1 MKRKYASMLPNWSIR
16 SLIPGLFLCICL
28 QAAPLQAQQILETYI
43 QEGLANNL
51 VLKEKNASLEQSLL
65 ALKDTKS
72 FFLPSMD
79 FGASYT
85 LAEGGRTI
93 SFPVGDLLN
102 PVYATLNKL
111 TASSSFPQIENV
123 SEQLL
128 PNNFYDTRFRTTL
141 PILNTDIKYQNQIRK
156 EQVNWSS
163 YQVDIYRATLIQD
176 IRVAYFS
183 FCAAHSSIEILKNT
197 LQLVTQ
203 NLKDT
208 RSLVESGKGLPAA
221 VLRAESELEQVKSM
235 LLEAE
240 NKTVNASQY
249 LNFLVNRP
257 LEQSVPFE
265 AIPLDLSQLDLML
278 TEDIQEQNPELRAM
292 KSMESIQQTLLK
304 SGKNYWVPKISTYAD
319 LGSQGFDWSF
329 DSQSRYLMGGL
340 SLSVPVFQGGR
351 NQNQIQKNII
361 GLESIQR
368 QKELVNQKLSLSLQ
382 IQKNEVK
389 TLLAGLQSAEKKLLA
404 ATAYLKLIDRGF
416 KEGSQSLLEFIDA
429 RNQFTQAALQKTIS
443 EYKLQMALAQLERQL
458 TTETKKP

>member
-1 MKRKYASMLPNWSIR
+1 MLPNWSIR
-16 SLIPGLFLCICL
+16 SLIYLVFLCISL

-65 ALKDTKS
+65 ALKDAKS

-93 SFPVGDLLN
+93 AFPVGDLLN
-102 PVYATLNKL
+102 PVYSTLNKL
-111 TASSSFPQIENV
+111 TASSSFPQIDNV

-128 PNNFYDTRFRTTL
+128 PDNFYDTRFRTTL

-163 YQVDIYRATLIQD
+163 YQVDIYRTTLIQD

-208 RSLVESGKGLPAA
+208 RSLVENGKGLPAS

-240 NKTVNASQY
+240 NKTVNAAQY

-265 AIPLDLSQLDLML
+265 AIPLDLSQLDLL
-278 TEDIQEQNPELRAM
+278 LAEDIQEQNPEIRAM
-292 KSMESIQQTLLK
+292 QSMESMQETLLK
-304 SGKNYWVPKISTYAD
+304 SGKNYWVPKISTYTD

-329 DSQSRYLMGGL
+329 DSQSRYLMWGL
-340 SLSVPVFQGGR
+340 NFSMPVFQGGR
-351 NQNQIQKNII
+351 NQNQIQKNVI

-368 QKELVNQKLSLSLQ
+368 QKELVNQKLNLSLQ

-416 KEGSQSLLEFIDA
+416 KDGNQSLLEFIDA

-443 EYKLQMALAQLERQL
+443 EYKLHIALAQLERQL
-458 TTETKKP
+458 TTETRKP

>member
-1 MKRKYASMLPNWSIR
+1 MLPNWPIR
-16 SLIPGLFLCICL
+16 TLIHGFFLCLCL
-28 QAAPLQAQQILETYI
+28 QAAPVQAQQILETYL

-51 VLKEKNASLEQSLL
+51 VLQEKNASLEQSLL
-65 ALKDTKS
+65 ALKDAKS

-93 SFPVGDLLN
+93 AFPVGDLLN
-102 PVYATLNKL
+102 PVYSTLNKL
-111 TASSSFPQIENV
+111 TASSNFPQIENV

-163 YQVDIYRATLIQD
+163 YQVEIYRATLIQD

-203 NLKDT
+203 NLNDT
-208 RSLVESGKGLPAA
+208 RSLVENGKGLPAA

-240 NKTVNASQY
+240 NKTVNAGQY

-265 AIPLDLSQLDLML
+265 EIPLDLSQVDLL
-278 TEDIQEQNPELRAM
+278 LAEDIQEQNPELRAIQ
-292 KSMESIQQTLLK
+292 SMVSIQETLLK

-368 QKELVNQKLSLSLQ
+368 QKELVNQKLNLSLQ

-404 ATAYLKLIDRGF
+404 ATAYLKLIDSRF
-416 KEGSQSLLEFIDA
+416 KEGNQSLLEFIDA

>member
-1 MKRKYASMLPNWSIR
+1 MKRKYASILPKWPIR
-16 SLIPGLFLCICL
+16 TLIHGIFLCIFL
-28 QAAPLQAQQILETYI
+28 KAAPLQAQQILETYI

-51 VLKEKNASLEQSLL
+51 VLKEKNASLDQSLL
-65 ALKDTKS
+65 ALKDAKS

-93 SFPVGDLLN
+93 AFPVGDLLN
-102 PVYATLNKL
+102 PVYSTLNKL
-111 TASSSFPQIENV
+111 TASSNFPQIDNV

-128 PNNFYDTRFRTTL
+128 PDNFYDTRFRTTL

-156 EQVNWSS
+156 EQVNWNS
-163 YQVDIYRATLIQD
+163 YQVEIYRATLIQD

-208 RSLVESGKGLPAA
+208 RSLVENGKALPAS

-240 NKTVNASQY
+240 NKTVNAAQY

-265 AIPLDLSQLDLML
+265 AIPLDLSQLDLLL

-351 NQNQIQKNII
+351 NQNQIQKNVI

-368 QKELVNQKLSLSLQ
+368 QKELVNQKLNLSLQ

-458 TTETKKP
+458 TTETKKS

>member
-1 MKRKYASMLPNWSIR
+1 MLPNWSIR
-16 SLIPGLFLCICL
+16 TLIPGIFLCFCL

-65 ALKDTKS
+65 ALKDAKS

-93 SFPVGDLLN
+93 AFPVGDLLN

-111 TASSSFPQIENV
+111 TSSSSFPQIENV

-163 YQVDIYRATLIQD
+163 YQVEIYRATLIQD
-176 IRVAYFS
+176 IRVAYFN

-208 RSLVESGKGLPAA
+208 RSLVENGKGLPAA

-240 NKTVNASQY
+240 NKTVNAAQY

-257 LEQSVPFE
+257 LEQSVSFE
-265 AIPLDLSQLDLML
+265 AIPLDLSQVDLL
-278 TEDIQEQNPELRAM
+278 LAENIHEQNPEIRAM
-292 KSMESIQQTLLK
+292 QSMESIQQTLLK

-329 DSQSRYLMGGL
+329 DSQSKYLMGGL

-368 QKELVNQKLSLSLQ
+368 QKELVNQKLNLSLQ

-404 ATAYLKLIDRGF
+404 ATAYLKLIDSRF

>member
-1 MKRKYASMLPNWSIR
+1 MLPNWSIR
-16 SLIPGLFLCICL
+16 TLIPGIFLCLCL

-43 QEGLANNL
+43 QEGQANNL
-51 VLKEKNASLEQSLL
+51 VLKEKNASLDQSLL
-65 ALKDTKS
+65 ALKDAKS

-93 SFPVGDLLN
+93 AFPVGDLLN

-141 PILNTDIKYQNQIRK
+141 PLLNTDIKYQNQIRK

-163 YQVDIYRATLIQD
+163 YQVAIYRATLIQD

-208 RSLVESGKGLPAA
+208 RSLVENGKALPAS

-240 NKTVNASQY
+240 NKTVNAAQY

-265 AIPLDLSQLDLML
+265 AIPLDLSQLDLL
-278 TEDIQEQNPELRAM
+278 LAEDIQEQNPELRAM

-304 SGKNYWVPKISTYAD
+304 SGRNYWVPKISTYAD

-351 NQNQIQKNII
+351 NQNQIQKNVI

-368 QKELVNQKLSLSLQ
+368 QKELVNQKLNLSLQ

-404 ATAYLKLIDRGF
+404 ATAYLKLIDSGF

>member
-1 MKRKYASMLPNWSIR
+1 MLPNWSIR
-16 SLIPGLFLCICL
+16 TLIPGIFLCFCL

-65 ALKDTKS
+65 ALKDAKS

-93 SFPVGDLLN
+93 AFPVGDLLN

-111 TASSSFPQIENV
+111 TSSSSFPQIENV

-163 YQVDIYRATLIQD
+163 YQVEIYRATLIQD
-176 IRVAYFS
+176 IRVAYFN

-208 RSLVESGKGLPAA
+208 RSLVENGKGLPAA

-240 NKTVNASQY
+240 NKTVNAAQY

-257 LEQSVPFE
+257 LEQSVTFE

-292 KSMESIQQTLLK
+292 QSMESIQQTLLK

-351 NQNQIQKNII
+351 NQNQIQKNVI

-368 QKELVNQKLSLSLQ
+368 QKELVNQKLNLSLQ

>member
-16 SLIPGLFLCICL
+16 SLIPGIFLCFCL

-65 ALKDTKS
+65 ALKDAKS

-79 FGASYT
+79 FGVSYT

-93 SFPVGDLLN
+93 AFPVGDLLN

-208 RSLVESGKGLPAA
+208 RSLVESGKGLPAS

-240 NKTVNASQY
+240 NKTVNAAQY

-292 KSMESIQQTLLK
+292 QSMESIQQTLLK

-329 DSQSRYLMGGL
+329 DSQSKYLMGGL

>member
-1 MKRKYASMLPNWSIR
+1 MLPNWSIR
-16 SLIPGLFLCICL
+16 TLIPGIFLCFCL

-65 ALKDTKS
+65 ALKDAKS

-93 SFPVGDLLN
+93 AFPVGDLLN

-111 TASSSFPQIENV
+111 TSSSSFPQIENV

-163 YQVDIYRATLIQD
+163 YQVDIYRATLVQD

-208 RSLVESGKGLPAA
+208 RSLVENGKGLPAA

-240 NKTVNASQY
+240 NKTVNAAQY

-257 LEQSVPFE
+257 LEQSVSFE
-265 AIPLDLSQLDLML
+265 AIPLDLSQVDLL
-278 TEDIQEQNPELRAM
+278 LAEEIQEQNPEIRAM
-292 KSMESIQQTLLK
+292 QSMESIQQTLLK

-368 QKELVNQKLSLSLQ
+368 QKELVNQKLNLSLQ

-404 ATAYLKLIDRGF
+404 ATAYLKLIDSRF

>member
-1 MKRKYASMLPNWSIR
+1 MMPNWLIR
-16 SLIPGLFLCICL
+16 TLIPGVIFLCLWL

-51 VLKEKNASLEQSLL
+51 VLKEKNASLDQSLL
-65 ALKDTKS
+65 ALKDAKS

-93 SFPVGDLLN
+93 AFPVGDLLN
-102 PVYATLNKL
+102 PVYSTLNKL
-111 TASSSFPQIENV
+111 TASSSFPQIDNV

-128 PNNFYDTRFRTTL
+128 PDNFYDTRFRTTL

-156 EQVNWSS
+156 EQVNWNS
-163 YQVDIYRATLIQD
+163 YQVEIYRATLIQD

-208 RSLVESGKGLPAA
+208 RSLVENGKGLPAA

-240 NKTVNASQY
+240 NKTENAAQY

-265 AIPLDLSQLDLML
+265 AIPLDLSQLDLL
-278 TEDIQEQNPELRAM
+278 LAEDIQEQNPEIRAM
-292 KSMESIQQTLLK
+292 QSMESIQKTLLK

-329 DSQSRYLMGGL
+329 DSQSRYLMWGL
-340 SLSVPVFQGGR
+340 NFSVPVFQGGR

-368 QKELVNQKLSLSLQ
+368 QKELVNQKLNLSLQ

-389 TLLAGLQSAEKKLLA
+389 TLLAGIQSAEKKLLA

>member
-1 MKRKYASMLPNWSIR
+1 MLQNWPIR
-16 SLIPGLFLCICL
+16 SLISGLFLCICL

-65 ALKDTKS
+65 ALKDAKS

-93 SFPVGDLLN
+93 AFPVGDLLN
-102 PVYATLNKL
+102 PVYSTLNKL
-111 TASSSFPQIENV
+111 TASSNFPQIDNV

-128 PNNFYDTRFRTTL
+128 PDNFYDTRFRTTL

-156 EQVNWSS
+156 EQVNWNS
-163 YQVDIYRATLIQD
+163 YQVEIYRATLIQD

-208 RSLVESGKGLPAA
+208 RSLVENGKALPAS

-240 NKTVNASQY
+240 NKTVNAAQY

-265 AIPLDLSQLDLML
+265 AIPLDLSQLDLLL

-351 NQNQIQKNII
+351 NQNQIQKNVI

-368 QKELVNQKLSLSLQ
+368 QKELVNQKLNLSLQ

>member
-1 MKRKYASMLPNWSIR
+1 V
-16 SLIPGLFLCICL
+16 
-28 QAAPLQAQQILETYI
+28 E
-43 QEGLANNL
+43 
-51 VLKEKNASLEQSLL
+51 
-65 ALKDTKS
+65 
-72 FFLPSMD
+72 
-79 FGASYT
+79 
-85 LAEGGRTI
+85 
-93 SFPVGDLLN
+93 
-102 PVYATLNKL
+102 
-111 TASSSFPQIENV
+111 
-123 SEQLL
+123 
-128 PNNFYDTRFRTTL
+128 
-141 PILNTDIKYQNQIRK
+141 
-156 EQVNWSS
+156 
-163 YQVDIYRATLIQD
+163 IYRATLIQD

-208 RSLVESGKGLPAA
+208 RSLVENGKALPAS

-240 NKTVNASQY
+240 NKTVNAAQY

-265 AIPLDLSQLDLML
+265 AIPLDLSQLDLLL

-368 QKELVNQKLSLSLQ
+368 QKELVNQKLSLSLH

-389 TLLAGLQSAEKKLLA
+389 THLAGLQSAEKKLLA

>member
-1 MKRKYASMLPNWSIR
+1 MKIKYACMLPNWSIR
-16 SLIPGLFLCICL
+16 TLIPGIFFCFSL

-65 ALKDTKS
+65 ALKDAKS

-93 SFPVGDLLN
+93 AFPVGDLLN

-111 TASSSFPQIENV
+111 TSSSSFPQIENV

-163 YQVDIYRATLIQD
+163 YQVDIYRATLVQD

-208 RSLVESGKGLPAA
+208 RSLVESGKGLPAS

-240 NKTVNASQY
+240 NKTVNAAQY

-257 LEQSVPFE
+257 LEQPVTFE

-278 TEDIQEQNPELRAM
+278 TEDIQEQNPDLRAM
-292 KSMESIQQTLLK
+292 QSMESIQQTLLK

-389 TLLAGLQSAEKKLLA
+389 TLLSGLQSAEKKLLA

-429 RNQFTQAALQKTIS
+429 RNQFTQAELQKTIS

>member
-1 MKRKYASMLPNWSIR
+1 MLQNWPIR
-16 SLIPGLFLCICL
+16 SLISGLFLCICL

-65 ALKDTKS
+65 ALKDAKS

-93 SFPVGDLLN
+93 AFPVGDLLN

-221 VLRAESELEQVKSM
+221 VLRAESEMEQVKSM

-240 NKTVNASQY
+240 NKTVNAAQY

-292 KSMESIQQTLLK
+292 QSMESIQQTLLK

-389 TLLAGLQSAEKKLLA
+389 THLAGLQSAEKKLLA

>member
-1 MKRKYASMLPNWSIR
+1 MKRKYASMLPNWPNR
-16 SLIPGLFLCICL
+16 SLIPGAFLCICL

-43 QEGLANNL
+43 QEGSANNL

-65 ALKDTKS
+65 ALKDAKS

-93 SFPVGDLLN
+93 AFPVGDLLN
-102 PVYATLNKL
+102 PVYSTLNKL
-111 TASSSFPQIENV
+111 TASSNFPQIENV

-208 RSLVESGKGLPAA
+208 RSLVDNGKKLPSAA
-221 VLRAESELEQVKSM
+221 LRAESELEQVKSM

-240 NKTVNASQY
+240 NKTGNAAQY

-257 LEQSVPFE
+257 LEQPVVFE
-265 AIPLDLSQLDLML
+265 AIPLDLSQVDLL
-278 TEDIQEQNPELRAM
+278 LAENIQEQNPEIRAM
-292 KSMESIQQTLLK
+292 QSMESIQETLLK

-329 DSQSRYLMGGL
+329 DSQSKYLMWGL
-340 SLSVPVFQGGR
+340 NFSVPVFQGGR
-351 NQNQIQKNII
+351 NQNQIQKNVI
-361 GLESIQR
+361 GLQSIQQ
-368 QKELVNQKLSLSLQ
+368 QKELVNQKLNLSLQ

-389 TLLAGLQSAEKKLLA
+389 TLLSGLQSAEKKLLA

-416 KEGSQSLLEFIDA
+416 KDGSQSLLEFIDA

>member
-16 SLIPGLFLCICL
+16 SLLPGLFLCICL

-51 VLKEKNASLEQSLL
+51 VLKEKNASLDQSLL
-65 ALKDTKS
+65 ALKDAKS

-93 SFPVGDLLN
+93 AFPVGDLLN

-111 TASSSFPQIENV
+111 TASSKFPQIDNV

-128 PNNFYDTRFRTTL
+128 PDNFYDTRFRTTL

-156 EQVNWSS
+156 EQVNWNS
-163 YQVDIYRATLIQD
+163 YQVEIYRATLIQD

-208 RSLVESGKGLPAA
+208 RSLVENGKGLPAS

-240 NKTVNASQY
+240 NKTVNAAQY

-265 AIPLDLSQLDLML
+265 AIPLDLSQLDLLL

-351 NQNQIQKNII
+351 NQNQIQKNVI

-368 QKELVNQKLSLSLQ
+368 QKELVNQKLNLSLQ

-404 ATAYLKLIDRGF
+404 ATAYLKLIDSGF

>member
-65 ALKDTKS
+65 ALKDAKS

-93 SFPVGDLLN
+93 AFPVGDLLN

-208 RSLVESGKGLPAA
+208 RSLGESGKGLPAA

-240 NKTVNASQY
+240 NKTVNAAQY

-292 KSMESIQQTLLK
+292 QSMESIQQTLLK

-368 QKELVNQKLSLSLQ
+368 QKELVNQKLSLSLH

-389 TLLAGLQSAEKKLLA
+389 THLAGLQSAEKKLLA

>member
-16 SLIPGLFLCICL
+16 SLLPGLFLCICL

-65 ALKDTKS
+65 ALKDAKS

-93 SFPVGDLLN
+93 AFPVGDLLN

-111 TASSSFPQIENV
+111 TASSNFPQIENV

-197 LQLVTQ
+197 LQLVSQ

-208 RSLVESGKGLPAA
+208 RSLVESGKGLPAS

-292 KSMESIQQTLLK
+292 QSMESIQQTLLK

>member
-65 ALKDTKS
+65 ALKDAKS

-93 SFPVGDLLN
+93 AFPVGDLLN

-208 RSLVESGKGLPAA
+208 RSLVESGKGLPAS

-265 AIPLDLSQLDLML
+265 TIPLDLSQLDLML

-292 KSMESIQQTLLK
+292 QSMESIQQTLLK

-389 TLLAGLQSAEKKLLA
+389 THLAGLQSAEKKLLA

>member
-1 MKRKYASMLPNWSIR
+1 
-16 SLIPGLFLCICL
+16 
-28 QAAPLQAQQILETYI
+28 
-43 QEGLANNL
+43 
-51 VLKEKNASLEQSLL
+51 L
-65 ALKDTKS
+65 ALKDAKS

-93 SFPVGDLLN
+93 AFPVGDLLN
-102 PVYATLNKL
+102 PVYSTLNKL
-111 TASSSFPQIENV
+111 TASSNFPQIDNV

-128 PNNFYDTRFRTTL
+128 PDNFYDTRFRTTL

-156 EQVNWSS
+156 EQVNWNS
-163 YQVDIYRATLIQD
+163 YQVEIYRATLIQD

-208 RSLVESGKGLPAA
+208 RSLVENGKALPAS

-240 NKTVNASQY
+240 NKTVNAAQY

-265 AIPLDLSQLDLML
+265 AIPLDLSQLDLLL

-368 QKELVNQKLSLSLQ
+368 QKELVNQKLSLSLH

-389 TLLAGLQSAEKKLLA
+389 THLAGLQSAEKKLLA

>member
-1 MKRKYASMLPNWSIR
+1 MLPKWPIR
-16 SLIPGLFLCICL
+16 TLIPGIFLCFCL

-65 ALKDTKS
+65 ALKDAKS

-93 SFPVGDLLN
+93 AFPVGDLLN

-128 PNNFYDTRFRTTL
+128 PDNFYDTRFRTTL
-141 PILNTDIKYQNQIRK
+141 PLLNTDIKYQNQIRK

-163 YQVDIYRATLIQD
+163 YQVEIYRTTLIQD

-208 RSLVESGKGLPAA
+208 RSLVENGKGLPAA

-240 NKTVNASQY
+240 NKTVNAAQY

-257 LEQSVPFE
+257 LEQSVAFE
-265 AIPLDLSQLDLML
+265 AIPLDLSQLDLL
-278 TEDIQEQNPELRAM
+278 LAEDIQEQNPELRAM
-292 KSMESIQQTLLK
+292 QSMESIQETLLK
-304 SGKNYWVPKISTYAD
+304 SGRNYWVPKISTYAD

-329 DSQSRYLMGGL
+329 DTQSKYMIWGL
-340 SLSVPVFQGGR
+340 NFSMPVFQGGR
-351 NQNQIQKNII
+351 NQNQIQKNVI

-368 QKELVNQKLSLSLQ
+368 QKELVNQKLNLNLQ

-389 TLLAGLQSAEKKLLA
+389 TLHAGLQSAEKKLLA

>member
-1 MKRKYASMLPNWSIR
+1 MLPNWSIR
-16 SLIPGLFLCICL
+16 TLIPGIFLCLCL

-51 VLKEKNASLEQSLL
+51 VLKEKNASLDQSLL
-65 ALKDTKS
+65 ALKDAKS

-93 SFPVGDLLN
+93 AFPVGDLLN

-141 PILNTDIKYQNQIRK
+141 PLLNTDIKYQNQIRK

-163 YQVDIYRATLIQD
+163 YQVAIYRATLIQD

-208 RSLVESGKGLPAA
+208 RSLVENGKALPAS

-240 NKTVNASQY
+240 NKTENAAQY

-265 AIPLDLSQLDLML
+265 AIPLDLSQLDLL
-278 TEDIQEQNPELRAM
+278 LAEDIQEQNPEIRAM

-304 SGKNYWVPKISTYAD
+304 SGRNYWVPKISTYAD

-351 NQNQIQKNII
+351 NQNQIQKNVI

-368 QKELVNQKLSLSLQ
+368 QKELVNQKLNLSLQ

-404 ATAYLKLIDRGF
+404 ATAYLKLIDSGF

>member
-1 MKRKYASMLPNWSIR
+1 MLPNWSIR
-16 SLIPGLFLCICL
+16 TLIPGIFLCLCL

-43 QEGLANNL
+43 QEGQANNL
-51 VLKEKNASLEQSLL
+51 VLKEKNASLDQSLL
-65 ALKDTKS
+65 ALKDAKS

-93 SFPVGDLLN
+93 AFPVGDLLN

-141 PILNTDIKYQNQIRK
+141 PLLNTDIKYQNQIRK

-163 YQVDIYRATLIQD
+163 YQVAIYRATLIQD

-208 RSLVESGKGLPAA
+208 RSLVENGKALPAS

-240 NKTVNASQY
+240 NKTENAAQY

-265 AIPLDLSQLDLML
+265 AIPLDLSQLDLL
-278 TEDIQEQNPELRAM
+278 LAEDIQEQNPELRAM

-304 SGKNYWVPKISTYAD
+304 SGRNYWVPKISTYAD

-351 NQNQIQKNII
+351 NQNQIQKNVI

-368 QKELVNQKLSLSLQ
+368 QKELVNQKLNLSLQ

-404 ATAYLKLIDRGF
+404 ATAYLKLIDSGF

>member
-1 MKRKYASMLPNWSIR
+1 MKKKYTLKG
-16 SLIPGLFLCICL
+16 LIWCIKSPFQAFMICFGLLG
-28 QAAPLQAQQILETYI
+28 APVQAQQVLDTYLR
-43 QEGLANNL
+43 EGLANNL
-51 VLKEKNASLEQSLL
+51 VLQDKKASLDQSLL
-65 ALKDTKS
+65 ALKDAKS

-93 SFPVGDLLN
+93 AFPVGDLLN
-102 PVYATLNKL
+102 PVYSTLNKL
-111 TASSSFPQIENV
+111 TASNKFPQIDNV

-128 PNNFYDTRFRTTL
+128 PDNFYDTRFRTTL
-141 PILNTDIKYQNQIRK
+141 PLLNTDLIYQQQIRK

-163 YQVDIYRATLIQD
+163 YQVEIYRATLIQD

-208 RSLVESGKGLPAA
+208 RSLVENGKGLPAA

-240 NKTVNASQY
+240 NKTVNAAQY

-265 AIPLDLSQLDLML
+265 AIPLDLSQLDLLL

-292 KSMESIQQTLLK
+292 QSMESIQQTLLK
-304 SGKNYWVPKISTYAD
+304 SGKNYWVPKISTYTD

-329 DSQSRYLMGGL
+329 DSQSRYLMWGL
-340 SLSVPVFQGGR
+340 NFSMPVFQGGR
-351 NQNQIQKNII
+351 NQNQIQKNVI

-368 QKELVNQKLSLSLQ
+368 QKELVNQKLNLSLQ

-404 ATAYLKLIDRGF
+404 ATAYLKLIDSGF

-429 RNQFTQAALQKTIS
+429 RNQYTQAALQKNIS
-443 EYKLQMALAQLERQL
+443 AYKLQMALAQLERQL
-458 TTETKKP
+458 STETN

>member
-1 MKRKYASMLPNWSIR
+1 MNRKHASLLPNWPIR
-16 SLIPGLFLCICL
+16 TLIPGVFLCICL

-51 VLKEKNASLEQSLL
+51 VLKEKNASLDQSLL
-65 ALKDTKS
+65 ALKDAKS

-351 NQNQIQKNII
+351 NQNQIQKKYHWPRVHPTTKRVGQPKIKFKPTDPKERGKNPFSWTPI
-361 GLESIQR
+361 G
-368 QKELVNQKLSLSLQ
+368 
-382 IQKNEVK
+382 
-389 TLLAGLQSAEKKLLA
+389 
-404 ATAYLKLIDRGF
+404 
-416 KEGSQSLLEFIDA
+416 
-429 RNQFTQAALQKTIS
+429 
-443 EYKLQMALAQLERQL
+443 
-458 TTETKKP
+458 

>member
-16 SLIPGLFLCICL
+16 SLLPGLFLCICL

-51 VLKEKNASLEQSLL
+51 VLKEKNANLEQSLL
-65 ALKDTKS
+65 ALKDAKS

-93 SFPVGDLLN
+93 AFPVGDLLN

-111 TASSSFPQIENV
+111 TASSNFPQIENV

-183 FCAAHSSIEILKNT
+183 FCTAHSSIEILKNT
-197 LQLVTQ
+197 LQLVSQ

-208 RSLVESGKGLPAA
+208 RSLVESGKGLPAS

-292 KSMESIQQTLLK
+292 QSMESIQQTLLK

-404 ATAYLKLIDRGF
+404 ATAYFKLIDRGF

>member
-1 MKRKYASMLPNWSIR
+1 MLPKWPIR
-16 SLIPGLFLCICL
+16 TLIPGIFLCFCL

-93 SFPVGDLLN
+93 AFPVGDLLN
-102 PVYATLNKL
+102 PVYSTLNKL
-111 TASSSFPQIENV
+111 TNSSSFPQIPNV

-128 PNNFYDTRFRTTL
+128 PDNFYDTRFRTTL
-141 PILNTDIKYQNQIRK
+141 PLLNTDIKYQNQIRK

-163 YQVDIYRATLIQD
+163 YQVEIYRTTLIQD

-208 RSLVESGKGLPAA
+208 RSLVENGKGLPAA

-240 NKTVNASQY
+240 NKTVNAAQY
-249 LNFLVNRP
+249 LNFLVNKP

-265 AIPLDLSQLDLML
+265 AIPLDLSQLDQLL
-278 TEDIQEQNPELRAM
+278 AEDIQEQNPELRAM
-292 KSMESIQQTLLK
+292 QSMESIQQTLLK
-304 SGKNYWVPKISTYAD
+304 SGKNYWVPKISTYTD

-329 DSQSRYLMGGL
+329 DSQSRYLIWGL
-340 SLSVPVFQGGR
+340 NFSVPVFQGGR
-351 NQNQIQKNII
+351 NQNQIQKNVI

-368 QKELVNQKLSLSLQ
+368 QKELVNQKLNLSLQ

-389 TLLAGLQSAEKKLLA
+389 TLFSGLQSAEKKLLA

-429 RNQFTQAALQKTIS
+429 RNQFTQAELQKTIS

>member
-1 MKRKYASMLPNWSIR
+1 MNRKYARMMQNWSIR
-16 SLIPGLFLCICL
+16 TLIPGIFLCLCL
-28 QAAPLQAQQILETYI
+28 QATPLQAQQILETYI

-51 VLKEKNASLEQSLL
+51 VLKEKNASLDQSLL
-65 ALKDTKS
+65 ALKDAKS

-93 SFPVGDLLN
+93 AFPVGDLLN

-111 TASSSFPQIENV
+111 TASSNFPQIDNV

-128 PNNFYDTRFRTTL
+128 PDNFYDTRFRTTL

-163 YQVDIYRATLIQD
+163 YQVEIYRATLIQD

-208 RSLVESGKGLPAA
+208 RSLVENGKGLPAA

-240 NKTVNASQY
+240 NKTVNAAQY

-265 AIPLDLSQLDLML
+265 AIPLDLSQLDLL
-278 TEDIQEQNPELRAM
+278 LAEDIQEQNPELRAM
-292 KSMESIQQTLLK
+292 QSMESIQETLLK
-304 SGKNYWVPKISTYAD
+304 SGRNYWVPKISTYAD

-329 DSQSRYLMGGL
+329 DSQSKYMIWGL
-340 SLSVPVFQGGR
+340 NFSMPVFQGGR
-351 NQNQIQKNII
+351 NQNQIQKNVI
-361 GLESIQR
+361 GLQSIQR
-368 QKELVNQKLSLSLQ
+368 QKELVNQKLNLSLQ

-404 ATAYLKLIDRGF
+404 ATAYLKLIDSGF

>member
-1 MKRKYASMLPNWSIR
+1 MKIKYACMLPNWSIR
-16 SLIPGLFLCICL
+16 TLIPGIFLCFYL

-93 SFPVGDLLN
+93 AFPVGDLLN

-111 TASSSFPQIENV
+111 TSSSSFPQIENV

-128 PNNFYDTRFRTTL
+128 PDNFYDTRFRTTL

-163 YQVDIYRATLIQD
+163 YQVEIYRATLIQD

-197 LQLVTQ
+197 LQLVIQ

-208 RSLVESGKGLPAA
+208 RSLVENGKGLPAA

-240 NKTVNASQY
+240 NKTVNAAQY

-265 AIPLDLSQLDLML
+265 AIPLDLSQVDLL
-278 TEDIQEQNPELRAM
+278 LAENIHEQNPEIRAM
-292 KSMESIQQTLLK
+292 QSMESIQQTLLK

-368 QKELVNQKLSLSLQ
+368 QKELVNQKLNLSLQ

-429 RNQFTQAALQKTIS
+429 RNQFTQAELQKTIS

>member
-1 MKRKYASMLPNWSIR
+1 MLPNWSIR
-16 SLIPGLFLCICL
+16 TLIPGIFLCFCL

-65 ALKDTKS
+65 ALKDAKS

-93 SFPVGDLLN
+93 AFPVGDLLN

-111 TASSSFPQIENV
+111 TSSSSFPQIENV

-163 YQVDIYRATLIQD
+163 YQVEIYRATLIQD
-176 IRVAYFS
+176 IRVAYFN

-208 RSLVESGKGLPAA
+208 RSLVENGKGLPAA

-240 NKTVNASQY
+240 NKTVNAAQY

-257 LEQSVPFE
+257 LEQSVSFE
-265 AIPLDLSQLDLML
+265 AIPLDLSQVDLL
-278 TEDIQEQNPELRAM
+278 LAENIHEQNPEIRAM
-292 KSMESIQQTLLK
+292 QSMESIQQTLLK

-368 QKELVNQKLSLSLQ
+368 QKELVNQKLNLSLQ

-404 ATAYLKLIDRGF
+404 ATAYLKLIDSRF

>member
-1 MKRKYASMLPNWSIR
+1 MLPKWPIR
-16 SLIPGLFLCICL
+16 SLIPGVFLCLCL

-51 VLKEKNASLEQSLL
+51 VLKEKNASLDQSLL
-65 ALKDTKS
+65 ALKDAKS

-79 FGASYT
+79 FGANYT

-163 YQVDIYRATLIQD
+163 YQVEIYRATLIQD

-208 RSLVESGKGLPAA
+208 RSLVENGKGLPAA

-240 NKTVNASQY
+240 NKTVNAAQY

-265 AIPLDLSQLDLML
+265 AIPLDLSQLDLLL

-351 NQNQIQKNII
+351 NQNQIQKNVI

-368 QKELVNQKLSLSLQ
+368 QKELVNQKLNLSLQ

-443 EYKLQMALAQLERQL
+443 EFKLQMALAQLERQL

>member
-1 MKRKYASMLPNWSIR
+1 MKRKYASMLQNWPIR
-16 SLIPGLFLCICL
+16 SLISGLFLCICL

-65 ALKDTKS
+65 ALKDAKS

-93 SFPVGDLLN
+93 AFPVGDLLN
-102 PVYATLNKL
+102 PVYSTLNKL
-111 TASSSFPQIENV
+111 TASSNFPQIDNV

-128 PNNFYDTRFRTTL
+128 PDNFYDTRFRTTL

-156 EQVNWSS
+156 EQVNWNS
-163 YQVDIYRATLIQD
+163 YQVEIYRATLIQD

-208 RSLVESGKGLPAA
+208 RSLVENGKALPAS

-240 NKTVNASQY
+240 NKTVNAAQY

-265 AIPLDLSQLDLML
+265 AIPLDLSQLDLLL

-351 NQNQIQKNII
+351 NQNQIQKNVI

-368 QKELVNQKLSLSLQ
+368 QKELVNQKLNLSLQ

-443 EYKLQMALAQLERQL
+443 VYKLQMALAQLERQL

>member
-1 MKRKYASMLPNWSIR
+1 MLQNWPIR
-16 SLIPGLFLCICL
+16 SLISGLFLCICL

-65 ALKDTKS
+65 ALKDAKS

-93 SFPVGDLLN
+93 AFPVGDLLN
-102 PVYATLNKL
+102 PVYSTLNKL
-111 TASSSFPQIENV
+111 TASSNFPQIDNV

-128 PNNFYDTRFRTTL
+128 PDNFYDTRFRTTL

-156 EQVNWSS
+156 EQVNWNS
-163 YQVDIYRATLIQD
+163 YQVEIYRATLIQD

-208 RSLVESGKGLPAA
+208 RSLVENGKALPAS

-240 NKTVNASQY
+240 NKTVNAAQY

-292 KSMESIQQTLLK
+292 QSMESIQQTLLK

-351 NQNQIQKNII
+351 NQNQIQKNVI

-368 QKELVNQKLSLSLQ
+368 QKELVNQKLNLSLQ